1 MRPARVPIVFDIG
14 PDVDPN
20 NLPLDTK
27 FRWCR
32 DAEEIEATLPAW
44 ASAGNRK
51 TALEAALAGLEKD
64 RRELEAAREI
74 CGLTAMQAARDS
86 ASAAA
91 DDAALAILDTHPT
104 TVAGVVAVLTYAADY
119 TKGGVWPSNLF
130 DDDEIKHNPRFPN
143 EPGRDWS
150 FYLHRMLAKTLTDM
164 AAR

>member
-1 MRPARVPIVFDIG
+1 
-14 PDVDPN
+14 
-20 NLPLDTK
+20 
-27 FRWCR
+27 
-32 DAEEIEATLPAW
+32 
-44 ASAGNRK
+44 
-51 TALEAALAGLEKD
+51 
-64 RRELEAAREI
+64 
-74 CGLTAMQAARDS
+74 MQAARDS

-104 TVAGVVAVLTYAADY
+104 TIAGVVALLTYAADY